1 MERTSAVPVARKIKV
16 VNGWPDPR
24 GLSKEKLVGLV
35 MDIQG
40 ILWAGE
46 DGKPDMEQ
54 QWSADEIEAVAEA
67 LIKAGMAP
75 KED

>member
-1 MERTSAVPVARKIKV
+1 MAKLKKH
-16 VNGWPDPR
+16 NGWPDPH
-24 GLSKEKLVGLV
+24 GMSKEDLVAIV

-54 QWSADEIEAVAEA
+54 QWSADEIEAVAEV
-67 LIKAGMAP
+67 LT
-75 KED
+75 KEGLSP